1 MTPAHPDPATAKAH
15 ATEKTLLR
23 HLGWVVA
30 LKLLVLAGLWQAFVA
45 EQRVAVD
52 EAAVAA
58 HQLGAAAAATA
69 AAAPASTSNPPL
81 EGERP

>member
-1 MTPAHPDPATAKAH
+1 MTPARPDPAIAKAH

-45 EQRVAVD
+45 GQRVAVD
-52 EAAVAA
+52 EAAVVA
-58 HQLGAAAAATA
+58 HQLGAAAATA
-69 AAAPASTSNPPL
+69 AAAPASTSNTPL

>member
-1 MTPAHPDPATAKAH
+1 MTPAHPAPATAKAH

-58 HQLGAAAAATA
+58 HQLGAAAATA
-69 AAAPASTSNPPL
+69 AAAPASTSNTPL

>member
-45 EQRVAVD
+45 EQRVTVD

-69 AAAPASTSNPPL
+69 AAAPASTSNTPL

>member
-58 HQLGAAAAATA
+58 HQLGAAADATA
-69 AAAPASTSNPPL
+69 AAAPASTSNTPL

>member
-1 MTPAHPDPATAKAH
+1 MTPAHPDPVTAKAH

-30 LKLLVLAGLWQAFVA
+30 LKLLVLAGLWQSFVA

-69 AAAPASTSNPPL
+69 AAAPASTSNTPL

>member
-58 HQLGAAAAATA
+58 HQLGAAAATA
-69 AAAPASTSNPPL
+69 AAAPASTSNPPH

>member
-58 HQLGAAAAATA
+58 HQLGAAAATA
-69 AAAPASTSNPPL
+69 AAAPATTSNTPL